1 MVFFKTKSK
10 IQLSTYNYQLM
21 TTYTLIS
28 SPLGPFLIA
37 GTDSGITHMSFQ
49 DAPNQ
54 FEIPADWIHDDA
66 AFPAAQQQMREYFDG
81 NRTDFELSLTP
92 QGTAFQQQVW
102 QELQNIPFGETIS
115 YGELA
120 QRIGK
125 TMAASRAVGAANGQ
139 NPIPVV
145 IPCHRV
151 IGANGKLTGYAGG
164 LQIKKALLELEGVE
178 VGEKQMKLF

>member
-1 MVFFKTKSK
+1 MF
-10 IQLSTYNYQLM
+10 TYCL
-21 TTYTLIS
+21 LP

-37 GTDSGITHMSFQ
+37 GTESGITHMSFQ
-49 DAPNQ
+49 DAPNSFQ
-54 FEIPADWIHDDA
+54 IPAEWKYDEA
-66 AFPAAQQQMREYFDG
+66 AFPDAQQQMREYFEG
-81 NRTDFELSLTP
+81 TRTDFDLSLTP

-164 LQIKKALLELEGVE
+164 LHIKQALLELEGVVVE
-178 VGEKQMKLF
+178 DKQMKLFE